1 MFLHKLQR
9 IHNKD
14 SKGKKMLTA
23 LEEKQ
28 IFKLNGRLSREITI
42 GLVDSKHSHYNAFK
56 EFCDNLSRLVPD
68 IKIAKDGESP
78 EQPPQIVIGNGLR
91 YQAVPAGHELQPFIE
106 ALIAFSSNSSNT
118 AQPIHPPLKKDK
130 LPATLTLFIAP
141 QCTFCPAVVR
151 QLIPLPLVD
160 DEIQLT
166 IIDGTLFPEIAEPQK
181 IQAVPTL
188 LLDEQFRWTGSVP
201 LEEIINTINSRDPA
215 SLGTASLE
223 NIIKAGQASHLAAMM
238 LDDKKIFPAFYELL
252 IHNKWPVRLGAMVVM
267 EEVADQNPVMASEVI
282 DFLWGRFQRLPD
294 PVKGDILYMFGE
306 IKDRRAVSWLEE
318 VLDGDYDEE
327 VKEAA
332 REAIEKMPKMP
343 KMH

>member
-1 MFLHKLQR
+1 
-9 IHNKD
+9 
-14 SKGKKMLTA
+14 
-23 LEEKQ
+23 
-28 IFKLNGRLSREITI
+28 
-42 GLVDSKHSHYNAFK
+42 
-56 EFCDNLSRLVPD
+56 
-68 IKIAKDGESP
+68 
-78 EQPPQIVIGNGLR
+78 
-91 YQAVPAGHELQPFIE
+91 
-106 ALIAFSSNSSNT
+106 
-118 AQPIHPPLKKDK
+118 
-130 LPATLTLFIAP
+130 
-141 QCTFCPAVVR
+141 
-151 QLIPLPLVD
+151 VD

-166 IIDGTLFPEIAEPQK
+166 IIDGTLFPEIAEPLK

-267 EEVADQNPVMASEVI
+267 EEIADQNPVMASEVI
-282 DFLWGRFQRLPD
+282 DFLWDRFQRLPD

-306 IKDRRAVSWLEE
+306 IKDRRAVSWLED
-318 VLDGDYDEE
+318 VLDGEYDEE

-332 REAIEKMPKMP
+332 KEALEKM
-343 KMH
+343 